1 MRILLVEDDM
11 LLAQSLTD
19 RLEGQGF
26 HVDEADRGEDA
37 LELSDLYEYQV
48 MVLDLGLPDMRGDEV
63 LDNLR
68 AKNER
73 LPVLVLSGEA
83 DVEARLSCLRSG
95 ADDYLTKP
103 FNMEELVARLHALVR
118 RANGHGSNVLQFGDI
133 RFDMTARDFK
143 VGEARVALTAK
154 EYAMM
159 ELLCLRK
166 GSVVSKE
173 SFLDH
178 LYGGMDEP
186 EMKII
191 DVFICKLRKKF
202 EEAGVDFDPIETV
215 WGRGYRI
222 KTEAERLSC
231 SA

>member
-1 MRILLVEDDM
+1 MRILLVDDDVM
-11 LLAQSLTD
+11 LAQSLSET
-19 RLEGQGF
+19 LENEGM
-26 HVDEADRGEDA
+26 HIDEADRGEDA
-37 LELSDLYEYQV
+37 LELANLYEYQV
-48 MVLDLGLPDMRGDEV
+48 MILDLGLPDMRGDEV
-63 LDNLR
+63 LLNLR
-68 AKNER
+68 QNNPH
-73 LPVLVLSGEA
+73 LPVLILSGEA
-83 DVEARLSCLRSG
+83 EIEARMTCLQNG
-95 ADDYLTKP
+95 ADDYLVKP
-103 FNMEELVARLHALVR
+103 FNTKELVARLHALVR

-215 WGRGYRI
+215 WGGGYCI
-222 KTEAERLSC
+222 KTEGERLSC

>member
-1 MRILLVEDDM
+1 M
-11 LLAQSLTD
+11 
-19 RLEGQGF
+19 
-26 HVDEADRGEDA
+26 
-37 LELSDLYEYQV
+37 
-48 MVLDLGLPDMRGDEV
+48 
-63 LDNLR
+63 
-68 AKNER
+68 
-73 LPVLVLSGEA
+73 
-83 DVEARLSCLRSG
+83 
-95 ADDYLTKP
+95 
-103 FNMEELVARLHALVR
+103 
-118 RANGHGSNVLQFGDI
+118 LQFGDI

-143 VGEARVALTAK
+143 VGEARIALTAK

-191 DVFICKLRKKF
+191 DVFICKSRKKF

-222 KTEAERLSC
+222 KTEGERLSC

>member
-1 MRILLVEDDM
+1 MRILLVDDDVM
-11 LLAQSLTD
+11 LAQSLSET
-19 RLEGQGF
+19 LENEGM
-26 HVDEADRGEDA
+26 HIDEADRGEDA
-37 LELSDLYEYQV
+37 LELAHLYEYQV
-48 MVLDLGLPDMRGDEV
+48 MILDLGLPDIRGDEV
-63 LDNLR
+63 LLNLR
-68 AKNER
+68 QKNPN
-73 LPVLVLSGEA
+73 LPVLILSGEA
-83 DVEARLSCLRSG
+83 EIEARLTCLQNG
-95 ADDYLTKP
+95 ADDYLVKP
-103 FNMEELVARLHALVR
+103 FNTKELVARLHALVR

-222 KTEAERLSC
+222 KTEGERLSC

>member
-1 MRILLVEDDM
+1 MRIMLVEDDM

-19 RLEGQGF
+19 RLEDQGF
-26 HVDEADRGEDA
+26 HVDEANRGEDA
-37 LELSDLYEYQV
+37 LELTDIYEYQV
-48 MVLDLGLPDMRGDEV
+48 MILDLGLSDMSGDEV

-68 AKNER
+68 AKNEH
-73 LPVLVLSGEA
+73 LPVLILSGEA
-83 DVEARLSCLRSG
+83 DVEARLSCLRAG

-103 FNMEELVARLHALVR
+103 FNMDELVARLHALVR
-118 RANGHGSNVLQFGDI
+118 RANGPANNRLQFDDI
-133 RFDMTARDFK
+133 TLDLTARDVR
-143 VGEARVALTAK
+143 VGNRRVELTSK
-154 EYAMM
+154 EYQML

-191 DVFICKLRKKF
+191 DVFICKLRKKI
-202 EEAGVDFDPIETV
+202 ENAGASHPFIETV
-215 WGRGYRI
+215 WGRGYRVDI
-222 KTEAERLSC
+222 PEQKC

>member
-1 MRILLVEDDM
+1 M
-11 LLAQSLTD
+11 
-19 RLEGQGF
+19 
-26 HVDEADRGEDA
+26 
-37 LELSDLYEYQV
+37 
-48 MVLDLGLPDMRGDEV
+48 
-63 LDNLR
+63 
-68 AKNER
+68 
-73 LPVLVLSGEA
+73 
-83 DVEARLSCLRSG
+83 
-95 ADDYLTKP
+95 
-103 FNMEELVARLHALVR
+103 
-118 RANGHGSNVLQFGDI
+118 LQFGKI

-143 VGEARVALTAK
+143 VGEVRVALTAK

-202 EEAGVDFDPIETV
+202 EEVGVDFNPIETV

-222 KTEAERLSC
+222 KTEGSPMSC